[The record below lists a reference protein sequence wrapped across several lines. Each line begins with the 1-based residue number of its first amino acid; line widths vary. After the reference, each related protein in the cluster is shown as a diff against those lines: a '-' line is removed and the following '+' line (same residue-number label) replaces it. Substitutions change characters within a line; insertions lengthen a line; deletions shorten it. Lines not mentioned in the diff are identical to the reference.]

1 MCGVRSYLFRI
12 CIWLY
17 NLFRRNMEGIKLN
30 QERLNKVCYILGSY
44 DYEELRLDFFKNFVY
59 IVFSRGDSFIAKF
72 ILDEI
77 SEFMG
82 DGFGCVAFSCG
93 LSLMFERESPDEVL
107 TIPEGLGA
115 YDE

>member
-1 MCGVRSYLFRI
+1 
-12 CIWLY
+12 
-17 NLFRRNMEGIKLN
+17 MEEIKLN

-44 DYEELRLDFFKNFVY
+44 DYDSLY
-59 IVFSRGDSFIAKF
+59 INSNDAHVWLMVGNGDNYIPKF
-72 ILDEI
+72 ALDEI

-82 DGFGCVAFSCG
+82 VNWGVCRIGRDLGI
-93 LSLMFERESPDEVL
+93 LFERESPDEVL

>member
-1 MCGVRSYLFRI
+1 
-12 CIWLY
+12 
-17 NLFRRNMEGIKLN
+17 MEEIKLN
-30 QERLNKVCYILGSY
+30 QKRLNQICYILGSY
-44 DYEELRLDFFKNFVY
+44 DYEELRLDFFENHVY
-59 IVFSRGDSFIAKF
+59 VVFGRGDSYIAKY

-82 DGFGCVAFSCG
+82 DDFGCVAFSRG
-93 LSLMFERESPDEVL
+93 LSLMFERESPDELL